1 MVDKLMDADVLVVKK
16 EVECQTMSNYC
27 HWNPQELSGRM
38 IYIYIYNIT
47 YSCRYLSPDYSS

>member
-38 IYIYIYNIT
+38 IYIYIYNLFVHYT
-47 YSCRYLSPDYSS
+47 